1 MTEKHSEKIH
11 FLHQAQMGL
20 GAWAWGDRPFWNY
33 GKGYNDE
40 DIAEAFGASL
50 EACVNLVD
58 TAEIYGTGRSE
69 QLLGSFI
76 KHTNSPVIVATKYF
90 PMPYRLTKDSVGAR
104 LAGQFQN
111 VFIWNVWIFTNSIGP
126 PSG

>member
-1 MTEKHSEKIH
+1 
-11 FLHQAQMGL
+11 MGL

-76 KHTNSPVIVATKYF
+76 KHTNSPVIVATSSSCLISLRNNVV
-90 PMPYRLTKDSVGAR
+90 PLRGSL
-104 LAGQFQN
+104 N
-111 VFIWNVWIFTNSIGP
+111 VFIWSVWIFTNSIAS
-126 PSG
+126 SG